1 MSAIQNALVKTVV
14 IPFYRSH
21 AGLLLFVFLI
31 MFGTVESNQLG
42 NYHRALIE
50 GMFEAPVFLMVVML
64 VWLLYSTK
72 ILIYV
77 ISLLRTPDY
86 RFFTDLT
93 LLPRTVSF
101 FNLVLTVITCF
112 LPVLA
117 YSVFIYLIGF
127 LKGYYVLSILIL
139 IFQCAL
145 CVFNTYAILV
155 VTGTQ
160 HRFTWKIPGL
170 RIPNVAGRIG
180 FYVSYFLTEEKIA
193 LLISKTFSLAL
204 LYIVREATVAGDDF
218 RILGLTWVFVLLS
231 HTFLLPKVRIFED
244 RYLIWI
250 KALPFK
256 TLHTCLMYILFYA
269 GLMLPELVFS
279 ISMMGNMGELLWL
292 VLLSAGVLFFIHV
305 YLLKPQRDPEKF
317 STFLFWLFM
326 TSFFAILSKLI
337 IPFSIVLIVAAC
349 IRLVQRYYRYEPAVE

>member
-1 MSAIQNALVKTVV
+1 MSAIQNVLIKTVV

-31 MFGTVESNQLG
+31 MFGTVESNQLV

-50 GMFEAPVFLMVVML
+50 GMFEVPVFLMVVML
-64 VWLLYSTK
+64 VWLLYNTK

-77 ISLLRTPDY
+77 LSLLRKPYY
-86 RFFTDLT
+86 RFFADLT
-93 LLPRTVSF
+93 LLPRNGSF
-101 FNLVLTVITCF
+101 SHLVLMVIICF
-112 LPVLA
+112 FPVLA

-127 LKGYYVLSILIL
+127 SKGYYALSGLIL

-145 CVFNTYAILV
+145 CAFNAYAIQLV
-155 VTGTQ
+155 IRTQ
-160 HRFTWKIPGL
+160 HRFTWKIPAL

-244 RYLIWI
+244 RYLTWI

-256 TLHTCLMYILFYA
+256 ALHTCLVYILFYA

-279 ISMMGNMGELLWL
+279 ITMIGNLWELLSL
-292 VLLSAGVLFFIHV
+292 AALSGGLLLFIHA

-317 STFLFWLFM
+317 STFLFWLFIG
-326 TSFFAILSKLI
+326 SFFAILSRMI
-337 IPFSIVLIVAAC
+337 IPLSLTLTAVAC
-349 IRLVQRYYRYEPAVE
+349 IRLMQRYYRYEPVIE